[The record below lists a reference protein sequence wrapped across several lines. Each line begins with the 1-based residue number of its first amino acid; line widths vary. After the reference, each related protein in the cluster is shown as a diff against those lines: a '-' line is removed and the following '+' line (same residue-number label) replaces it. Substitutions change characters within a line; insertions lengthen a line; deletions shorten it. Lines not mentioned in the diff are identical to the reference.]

1 MKHRI
6 FLLMCTLSESEGYNV
21 YVCVC
26 VCVCVCMCVC
36 MCMCVSVCSKMK
48 YDFLYSRVRNFENIC

>member
-6 FLLMCTLSESEGYNV
+6 SLLMCILSESEGYIV
-21 YVCVC
+21 YVCVR
-26 VCVCVCMCVC
+26 VCVFVCVYVCMC
-36 MCMCVSVCSKMK
+36 VCSKMK